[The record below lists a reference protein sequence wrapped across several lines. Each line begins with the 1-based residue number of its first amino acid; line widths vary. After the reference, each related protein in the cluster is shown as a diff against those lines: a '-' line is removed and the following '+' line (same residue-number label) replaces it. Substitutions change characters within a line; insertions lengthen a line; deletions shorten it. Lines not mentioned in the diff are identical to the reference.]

1 MTISF
6 FIGGARSGKS
16 ISAEK
21 YTLSLGQDPIY
32 MATCEIS
39 DDEMAQRV
47 KRHQDRRDKN
57 WTTILTPLDVSDEI
71 KKLGAKEPI
80 LIDCLTLWLS
90 NHLLRNNNLE
100 KKVDE
105 LTNTLKNSKSDI
117 VLVSN
122 EVGTGIVPDN
132 ALAREFRDNAG
143 FMNQKI
149 ASVSDKVYWVVAGI
163 PTRIK

>member
-21 YTLSLGQDPIY
+21 YTLSLSQNPIY

-39 DDEMAQRV
+39 DEEMERRV
-47 KRHQDRRDKN
+47 KRHQDRRDNN
-57 WTTILTPLDVSDEI
+57 WTTILAPLDVSDEI
-71 KKLGAKEPI
+71 IKLGAKEPI

-105 LTNTLKNSKSDI
+105 LTNTLKNSKADI

-132 ALAREFRDNAG
+132 ALARGFRDNAG

-149 ASVSDKVYWVVAGI
+149 ASVSDEVYWVVAGI

>member
-16 ISAEK
+16 KSAEIH
-21 YTLSLGQDPIY
+21 TLKFGLPATYI
-32 MATCEIS
+32 ATCEVL
-39 DDEMAQRV
+39 DEEMAQRV
-47 KRHQDRRDKN
+47 EKHQARRDES
-57 WTTILTPLDVSDEI
+57 WSTLFTPLNLADEI
-71 KKLGAKEPI
+71 QKIGSNKPI
-80 LIDCLTLWLS
+80 LVDCLTLWLS
-90 NHLLRNNNLE
+90 NHLLKKNDLE
-100 KKVDE
+100 REIDE
-105 LTNTLKNSKSDI
+105 LANSLKNSNANI

-149 ASVSDKVYWVVAGI
+149 ASVSDEVYWVVAGI
-163 PTRIK
+163 QTQIK

>member
-16 ISAEK
+16 KSAEIH
-21 YTLSLGQDPIY
+21 TLKFGLPATYI
-32 MATCEIS
+32 ATCEVL
-39 DDEMAQRV
+39 DEEMAQRV
-47 KRHQDRRDKN
+47 KKHQARRDES
-57 WTTILTPLDVSDEI
+57 WSTLFTPLNLADEI
-71 KKLGAKEPI
+71 QKIGSNKPI
-80 LIDCLTLWLS
+80 LVDCLTLWLS
-90 NHLLRNNNLE
+90 NHLLKKNDLE
-100 KKVDE
+100 KEIDE
-105 LTNTLKNSKSDI
+105 LANSLKNSNANI

-149 ASVSDKVYWVVAGI
+149 ASVSDEVYWVVAGI
-163 PTRIK
+163 QTQIK